1 MLGDDG
7 DSGSRGGLGA
17 AGSGVSSL
25 TRTSE
30 RLMCFRI
37 KREEMYSNASVCCEG
52 SAFAFTFGV
61 GATPTGPEMRDFWM
75 AILTVWVFP
84 CGGSSLRA
92 GVKEIVKTPWMT
104 RGTIQT
110 KYPK

>member
-1 MLGDDG
+1 MLGEEGG
-7 DSGSRGGLGA
+7 DSGSRGLGA

-25 TRTSE
+25 TSIRE

-52 SAFAFTFGV
+52 SGFAFTTFGA

-75 AILTVWVFP
+75 AILAV
-84 CGGSSLRA
+84 GISLRRLFFKSRCDGDSKA
-92 GVKEIVKTPWMT
+92 P
-104 RGTIQT
+104 
-110 KYPK
+110 

>member
-1 MLGDDG
+1 MVGEVG

-25 TRTSE
+25 TRIRE

-52 SAFAFTFGV
+52 SGFALTTFGA

-75 AILTVWVFP
+75 AMLTLWVFS
-84 CGGSSLRA
+84 CGGGSSRA
-92 GVKEIVKTPWMT
+92 GVKEIVKSPWV
-104 RGTIQT
+104 I
-110 KYPK
+110 

>member
-1 MLGDDG
+1 MVGEVG

-25 TRTSE
+25 TRIRE

-52 SAFAFTFGV
+52 SGFALTTFGG

-75 AILTVWVFP
+75 AMLTL
-84 CGGSSLRA
+84 GISLRRRSLRA
-92 GVKEIVKTPWMT
+92 GVKEIVKTPWVV
-104 RGTIQT
+104 
-110 KYPK
+110 

>member
-25 TRTSE
+25 TMTRE
-30 RLMCFRI
+30 RLMFFRI
-37 KREEMYSNASVCCEG
+37 KRVEMYSNASVCSEG

-75 AILTVWVFP
+75 AILTLWVFP
-84 CGGSSLRA
+84 CGDSSLGA
-92 GVKEIVKTPWMT
+92 GVVEVVKSP
-104 RGTIQT
+104 
-110 KYPK
+110 